1 MKLLHAC
8 YPTITNLYDFPFI
21 SASLE
26 GLLDLKMEKECI
38 FPKGVREVG
47 RRRRSGAV
55 RHLRAIH
62 SSNICIVTSFRM
74 EPSRPQAWA
83 PLAKLMDDSK
93 WNCKIGSIFACNSS
107 KY

>member
-8 YPTITNLYDFPFI
+8 YPTITNLYDFLFI

-47 RRRRSGAV
+47 RRRSGAV

-74 EPSRPQAWA
+74 EPSRPA
-83 PLAKLMDDSK
+83 
-93 WNCKIGSIFACNSS
+93 G
-107 KY
+107 